1 MYCSYYQ
8 ARVNKKDTW
17 FLVATL
23 RSFEHLVFDRT
34 LDKEKCIIEFF
45 VPQELEH
52 YFVELLDYFKKELIV
67 FEYAKMENRL
77 LDPDALV

>member
-8 ARVNKKDTW
+8 AQVNKKDTW
-17 FLVATL
+17 FLVSTL

-45 VPQELEH
+45 VPEDLEH
-52 YFVELLDYFKKELIV
+52 YFVELLEYFKREHVI
-67 FEYAKMENRL
+67 FDFQKMENRL
-77 LDPDALV
+77 LDPSQIV